1 MIMRNCD
8 LYIFCPESSVDKIR
22 KTIGKHIS
30 NIYFND
36 YAVDVSSDIDICH
49 YELGSLDKEKREW
62 LVSATERGARVEPL
76 VSFMDSALNYTEV
89 DLLNSSYFLHQ
100 KAFGILSKNRTRVA
114 KRILDVLG
122 SIILLLIFS
131 PIMLITAVLVK
142 LESKGPIFYKQKRVG
157 LFNKEFSVIKFR
169 SMAADAEKAGA
180 QWAKKNDPRITKV
193 GAFIRKTRIDE
204 LPQLINVIIGEMS
217 LVGPRPERKVFIKE
231 LEKVIPYYKFRHAVK
246 PGITGLAQVN
256 YPYGD
261 SIEDAVWKHKY
272 DIFYIKYHRSFLDLK
287 ILLLTIKVVLFGM
300 GR

>member
-1 MIMRNCD
+1 
-8 LYIFCPESSVDKIR
+8 
-22 KTIGKHIS
+22 
-30 NIYFND
+30 
-36 YAVDVSSDIDICH
+36 
-49 YELGSLDKEKREW
+49 
-62 LVSATERGARVEPL
+62 
-76 VSFMDSALNYTEV
+76 
-89 DLLNSSYFLHQ
+89 
-100 KAFGILSKNRTRVA
+100 
-114 KRILDVLG
+114 
-122 SIILLLIFS
+122 
-131 PIMLITAVLVK
+131 MLITAVLVK

-180 QWAKKNDPRITKV
+180 QWAKINDPRITKV

-272 DIFYIKYHRSFLDLK
+272 DIYYIKYHRSLLDIK